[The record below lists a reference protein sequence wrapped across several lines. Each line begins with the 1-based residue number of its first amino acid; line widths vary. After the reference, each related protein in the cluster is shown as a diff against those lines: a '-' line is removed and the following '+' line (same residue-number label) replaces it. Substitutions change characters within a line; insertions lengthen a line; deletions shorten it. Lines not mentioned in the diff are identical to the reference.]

1 MTELSQI
8 SVIIP
13 AYNEEIGLATVLA
26 ALTQHSALQSAEII
40 VVDDGSKD
48 KTAEVAARNPKVQIT
63 RREINMGYGASIS
76 RGIRLATRP
85 YVIWFDGDNQ
95 HRVEDL
101 ILVAQ
106 TLIAQDLDYC
116 IGVRTGDSYQEPS
129 RWLGKLVLRWA
140 VNYAVGSSVA
150 DFNSGLRGF
159 RRSVILKYLNFLPKG
174 FGASTVTTLLML
186 ERDHVGAE
194 VPIVVH
200 ARQGRSQV
208 KQLRDGSR
216 TLLIILRIFL
226 LFKPL
231 RFFGGIGAALI
242 LLGLVYGLYR
252 AFAEGLGFPT
262 LGLLSI
268 VAGLQSFFFGLLAD
282 QISMARL
289 DNLD

>member
-1 MTELSQI
+1 MDLSQI

-13 AYNEEIGLATVLA
+13 AYNEETGLPIALA
-26 ALTQHSALQSAEII
+26 ALAEHPELQGSEII
-40 VVDDGSKD
+40 VVDDGSTD
-48 KTAEVAARNPKVQIT
+48 KTSEVAARHPQVRISRRKV
-63 RREINMGYGASIS
+63 NMGYGASIA

-85 YVIWFDGDNQ
+85 YVLWFDGDNQ

-101 ILVAQ
+101 ITVAQ
-106 TLIAQDLDYC
+106 TLIGQDLEYC
-116 IGVRTGDSYQEPS
+116 IGVRTSDSYQERS

-140 VNYAVGSSVA
+140 VNYAVGSSVS

-231 RFFGGIGAALI
+231 RFFGGIGAALF
-242 LLGLVYGLYR
+242 LFGLVYGLYR
-252 AFAEGLGFPT
+252 AFTEGLGFPT
-262 LGLLSI
+262 LGLLFI

-289 DNLD
+289 DNLA